1 MLFGNYYFDKTKK
14 KLPLNFLLS
23 IIAVIFYYK
32 QLMIMKKTT
41 TSKMKKS
48 ATARRTKTTY
58 VPVSNNVYFD
68 GSSYRVRA
76 SVNGSKISKNFSNKR
91 TAITFRNQLLA
102 A

>member
-1 MLFGNYYFDKTKK
+1 
-14 KLPLNFLLS
+14 
-23 IIAVIFYYK
+23 
-32 QLMIMKKTT
+32 MIMKTTT

-48 ATARRTKTTY
+48 AARRTKTTY

-76 SVNGSKISKNFSNKR
+76 SVNGNKISKNFSNKR